1 MHKSSHFGA
10 VRKGAHIMAQSGWNP
25 SSYGLDNHGIT
36 NFRHAYW
43 NLSAGELY
51 EQAVLRGEAKIAH
64 LGPLVVN
71 TGQHTG
77 RSASDK
83 FIVREPSSEGHVWWG
98 AVNRPFEREKFDALL
113 NRVQE
118 YFRGRDVF
126 VQDCFAGADPEFRVP
141 IRVVTELAWHSLFA
155 RNMFVRP
162 DWNTEAAHHVPEFT
176 VINAA
181 GLQAEPERDGTRSQT
196 FILVDFGRKL
206 ILIGG
211 TSYAGETKK
220 SVFTLMNYLL
230 PLRGVLSMHCSA
242 NIGPAGDTAI
252 FFGLSGTGKTT
263 LSADPERR
271 LIGDDEHG
279 WSERGVFNIE
289 GGCYAKVINLSPEAE
304 PDIYAC
310 TRRFGTVLENVVM
323 DPVTRRLN
331 LSDNSL
337 TENTRAG
344 YPLSYISNFEPSGM
358 GGHPKN
364 IIFLTA
370 DAFGVLPPIAKLT
383 PEQAMYHFISGYT
396 AKVAGTEKGLSKE
409 PQATFSACFGAPF
422 MVHHPGVYAELL
434 RERIAKHKADCW
446 LVNTGWS
453 GGPYGVGQ
461 RMKIA
466 HTRAMVRAALNG
478 SLAQVPTAP
487 DLVFGIH
494 VPTACPGVPSEV
506 LKPRHTWA
514 DPQAYDEKAKHLAA
528 LFHKNFEQFADGVS
542 DEVKASGPVVR

>member
-1 MHKSSHFGA
+1 MH
-10 VRKGAHIMAQSGWNP
+10 QSGWNP
-25 SSYGLDNHGIT
+25 SSYGLENHGLT
-36 NFRHAYW
+36 QFKHAYW
-43 NLSAGELY
+43 NLTTGEIY
-51 EQAVLRGEAKIAH
+51 EHAVRRREAQIAH

-77 RSASDK
+77 RSPNDK
-83 FIVREPSSEGHVWWG
+83 FIVREPSSEKHVWWG
-98 AVNRPFEREKFDALL
+98 KVNREIEQQKFDRLLEKMLDYLSEREI
-113 NRVQE
+113 
-118 YFRGRDVF
+118 Y

-141 IRVVTELAWHSLFA
+141 IRVITELAWQSLFA

-162 DWNTEAAHHVPEFT
+162 EWATQAASHVPEFT
-176 VINAA
+176 IINAA
-181 GLQAEPERDGTRSQT
+181 GFEAIPEIDGTNSST
-196 FILVDFGRKL
+196 FILMDVGRKL

-220 SVFTLMNYLL
+220 SIFTLLNYLL

-242 NIGPAGDTAI
+242 NIGSNGDTAI

-279 WSERGVFNIE
+279 WSDRGVFNFE

-323 DPVTRRLN
+323 DPVTRRLDLN
-331 LSDNSL
+331 LATL

-344 YPLSYISNFEPSGM
+344 YPLSYISNYEPSGL
-358 GGHPKN
+358 GGHPHN
-364 IIFLTA
+364 IIMLTA
-370 DAFGVLPPIAKLT
+370 DAFGVLPPVARLT

-396 AKVAGTEKGLSKE
+396 AKVAGTEKGLGKE
-409 PQATFSACFGAPF
+409 PVATFSTCFGAPF

-434 RERIAKHKADCW
+434 KERIARHKADCW

-453 GGPYGVGQ
+453 GGSFGEGQ

-466 HTRAMVRAALNG
+466 YTRAMVRAALNG
-478 SLAQVPTAP
+478 TLAKIETRP
-487 DLVFGIH
+487 DPVFGVH
-494 VPTACPGVPSEV
+494 VPVACPGVPAEV
-506 LKPRHTWA
+506 LQPRNTWK
-514 DPQAYDEKAKHLAA
+514 DVKAYDAKAQHLAG
-528 LFHKNFEQFADGVS
+528 LFRENFKQFESGVT
-542 DEVKASGPVVR
+542 DEVKSSGPKAASA

>member
-1 MHKSSHFGA
+1 MN
-10 VRKGAHIMAQSGWNP
+10 QSGWNP
-25 SSYGLDNHGIT
+25 SSFGLANHGIT
-36 NFRHAYW
+36 EVSHAYW
-43 NLSAGELY
+43 NLTSAELY
-51 EQAVLRGEAKIAH
+51 EHAIRRGEARLSH

-77 RSASDK
+77 RSPNDK
-83 FIVREPSSEGHVWWG
+83 FVVRETSSEKHVWWG
-98 AVNRPFEREKFDALL
+98 KVNRPFEQAKFDRLHGK
-113 NRVQE
+113 VIE
-118 YFRGRDVF
+118 YLKGRDVY
-126 VQDCFAGADPEFRVP
+126 VQDCFAGADPEYRVP
-141 IRVVTELAWHSLFA
+141 IRVINELAWHSLFA

-162 DWNTEAAHHVPEFT
+162 DWKTQAASHRPEFT

-181 GLQAEPERDGTRSQT
+181 SLQADPETDGTSSGT
-196 FILVDFGRKL
+196 FILMDFGRRL

-220 SVFTLMNYLL
+220 SIFTLLNYLL
-230 PLRGVLSMHCSA
+230 PLQGVMSMHCSA
-242 NIGPAGDTAI
+242 NIGADGATAI

-279 WSERGVFNIE
+279 WSDRGVFNIE

-323 DPVTRRLN
+323 DPITRRLD
-331 LSDNSL
+331 LTDGSL

-344 YPLSYISNFEPSGM
+344 YPLSHIANIEPSGM
-358 GGHPKN
+358 GDHPKN
-364 IIFLTA
+364 IIMLTA

-396 AKVAGTEKGLSKE
+396 AKLAGTEKGLSKD
-409 PQATFSACFGAPF
+409 PQATFSTCFGAPF
-422 MVHHPGVYAELL
+422 MVHHPNVYAELL
-434 RERIAKHKADCW
+434 RDKMAKHSVNCW

-453 GGPYGVGQ
+453 GGPYGEGK

-466 HTRAMVRAALNG
+466 YTRAMVRAALDG
-478 SLAQVPTAP
+478 RLANVATEP
-487 DLVFGIH
+487 DSIFGVH
-494 VPTACPGVPSEV
+494 VPVSCPDVPNEV
-506 LKPRHTWA
+506 LKPRNTWK
-514 DPQAYDEKAKHLAA
+514 DPKAYDEKARYLAK
-528 LFHKNFEQFADGVS
+528 LFSENFKQFADGVS
-542 DEVKASGPVVR
+542 DEVKASGPIVD